1 MERTLEQNLFEE
13 VIKKL
18 QERRKQQVEYISASI
33 LDREDYVQRV
43 GSIRAY
49 DEIEEDFKAL
59 HKAFFPDTPT

>member
-33 LDREDYVQRV
+33 LDREDYVQRD
-43 GSIRAY
+43 GS
-49 DEIEEDFKAL
+49 
-59 HKAFFPDTPT
+59 